1 MVLWVC
7 LVCLGDCILVI
18 IFGVK
23 GGERSFCYVFFCVSK
38 VFGRRAFISISVVM
52 CRYIVVTQ
60 GHGTRPLYA
69 GYRRLCEV
77 RRSRMFAA
85 EARGRLGAGGRGSH
99 CGSID

>member
-1 MVLWVC
+1 MGV
-7 LVCLGDCILVI
+7 
-18 IFGVK
+18 FGVF
-23 GGERSFCYVFFCVSK
+23 GRLYFGYHFWCVWAASVRFVTCFCCVSK

-52 CRYIVVTQ
+52 CRYIDVTQ

-77 RRSRMFAA
+77 RRSRLFAD
-85 EARGRLGAGGRGSH
+85 EARWRLGADCRGSQ